1 MFKHL
6 LEFLFGLDKGFFSAE
21 GELKLQ
27 FDPHWPGPLVGAAG
41 SWPNYALG
49 LAAIGLLVILFR
61 KSRSREL
68 ERVRLTLAVAC
79 TAIILVAVPF
89 AAGWVQNAG
98 THAGVLAGYAAVAVG
113 VVALEAWFFRS
124 GNEYGRTVLGRVA
137 LFAFLLCVVSG
148 TLSWNLILA
157 ATGALVVLYVY
168 PRDGRSVGARTF
180 LGILRAGL
188 VAFVLLLL
196 NNPILTRTRNL
207 TEPSVVAVLVDD
219 SLSMKVRDVSTG
231 QATSGPTRL
240 EAAVD
245 LLTGEDQALIKR
257 LAKVHSLRF
266 YSFDRN
272 ARALGAVAGVD
283 ERKKKDV
290 IPVADGSLLQAMQ
303 KLAPEGNSTQVIPSI
318 LTVLDDLQG
327 QRLAGVVLLTDG
339 RDTPTSPLAE
349 AFKTLSNYQ
358 VKVYPVSVGS
368 DKAPQNIELQSISV
382 QDSAFKDD
390 IVNVKLVVRA
400 TGYEAG
406 HAVKL
411 KITEKKTGLQ
421 LKDPDGKFAEKVIHV
436 ADDKPIEQEL
446 LFKPDQVGPL
456 DIKVEAEKQPG
467 ELDEEDNA
475 RTAQI
480 SVLDAKINVLYVEG
494 YPRWEYRYIKN
505 EMIRDRTVNISC
517 ILTSADPTFIQEHT
531 DMKSRGESE
540 KFKYFPY
547 SQFPVTMEQLM
558 ETDVVLFGDVDPRQ
572 FADVQLQLIADFVNK
587 KGGGFG
593 MIAGP
598 QWSPAAY
605 RNTPIETLLPV
616 YPVRTEIGWPT
627 EPITEGFRPVLTK
640 EGAGSSIFRFFTD
653 KPANESYLKNQ
664 LQPLFWYCHGITVKP
679 GVGEVYAE
687 HPFDLGPDGRK
698 APLLV
703 LGRFG
708 AGRTLFSA
716 YDDSWRWRYYTGES
730 VFDTYWVQQ
739 LRYLARSKKLGQ
751 RQLTFTADRTT
762 YQQGDQ
768 VRVAMRVLN
777 PVLLQQL
784 PPEIAVQV
792 KNEEGQLVR
801 AEKLQKEAGQ
811 PDYYTASFSAD
822 RLGRFT
828 LSLPPLV
835 GDTRLLD
842 LPIEVIVPRLE
853 LADPQVDHTL
863 LSRVAIDTA
872 GQALTLAEARAKL
885 PDLIQ
890 SAARTIPLVFSRPLW
905 DKPAALV
912 IFMLLITIEW
922 VLRKVYGMV

>member
-6 LEFLFGLDKGFFSAE
+6 LELLLGLDKGFFSAD
-21 GELKLQ
+21 GDLKVQ
-27 FDPHWPGPLVGAAG
+27 FDPHWPGPLIGGAG
-41 SWPNYALG
+41 SWPNYAFG
-49 LAAIGLLVILFR
+49 LAAIGLLVVLFR
-61 KSRSREL
+61 KSRNPEL
-68 ERVRLTLAVAC
+68 ERVRKLLAVAC
-79 TAIILVAVPF
+79 TVVIVAALPF
-89 AAGWVQNAG
+89 AAGWIQNASAHG
-98 THAGVLAGYAAVAVG
+98 ELLLAYGAIALVIAVLEV
-113 VVALEAWFFRS
+113 WFFRS
-124 GNEYGRTVLGRVA
+124 GNEYGRTVLGRIA
-137 LFAFLLCVVSG
+137 LFAFLLCVISG

-180 LGILRAGL
+180 LGVLRAGL

-219 SLSMKVRDVSTG
+219 SLSMKVRDVNIG

-327 QRLAGVVLLTDG
+327 QRLAGVVILTDG
-339 RDTPTSPLAE
+339 RDTPTAPLAE
-349 AFKTLSNYQ
+349 AYKTLANYQ
-358 VKVYPVSVGS
+358 VKVYPVAVGS

-390 IVNVKLVVRA
+390 IVNVKLMVRA
-400 TGYEAG
+400 TGYEVG

-411 KITEKKTGLQ
+411 KVTEKKTGLQ

-436 ADDKPIEQEL
+436 ADDKAIEQEL

-456 DIKVEAEKQPG
+456 DIKVEAEVQPG

-531 DMKSRGESE
+531 DMKSRGEAE
-540 KFKYFPY
+540 KYKYFPY
-547 SQFPVTMEQLM
+547 PQFPVTMEQLM
-558 ETDVVLFGDVDPRQ
+558 ESDVVLFGDVDPRQ
-572 FADVQLQLIADFVNK
+572 FADVQLQLISDFVSK

-616 YPVRTEIGWPT
+616 YPVRTEVGWPT

-640 EGAGSSIFRFFTD
+640 EGSASSIFRFFTD
-653 KPANESYLKNQ
+653 KAANEGYLKNQ

-708 AGRTLFSA
+708 SGRTLFSA
-716 YDDSWRWRYYTGES
+716 YDDSWRWR
-730 VFDTYWVQQ
+730 
-739 LRYLARSKKLGQ
+739 
-751 RQLTFTADRTT
+751 
-762 YQQGDQ
+762 
-768 VRVAMRVLN
+768 
-777 PVLLQQL
+777 
-784 PPEIAVQV
+784 
-792 KNEEGQLVR
+792 
-801 AEKLQKEAGQ
+801 
-811 PDYYTASFSAD
+811 
-822 RLGRFT
+822 
-828 LSLPPLV
+828 
-835 GDTRLLD
+835 
-842 LPIEVIVPRLE
+842 
-853 LADPQVDHTL
+853 
-863 LSRVAIDTA
+863 
-872 GQALTLAEARAKL
+872 
-885 PDLIQ
+885 
-890 SAARTIPLVFSRPLW
+890 
-905 DKPAALV
+905 
-912 IFMLLITIEW
+912 
-922 VLRKVYGMV
+922 

>member
-6 LEFLFGLDKGFFSAE
+6 LELLLGLDKGFFSAE
-21 GELKLQ
+21 GELRMQ
-27 FDPHWPGPLVGAAG
+27 FDPHWPGPLVGTAG
-41 SWPNYALG
+41 AWSNYALAV
-49 LAAIGLLVILFR
+49 AAIGLLVVLFR
-61 KSRSREL
+61 RSRSADL
-68 ERVRLTLAVAC
+68 ERVRLMLAVGCTFAC
-79 TAIILVAVPF
+79 VGLIPL
-89 AAGWVQNAG
+89 AAGWLQNAG
-98 THAGVLAGYAAVAVG
+98 AHSGLLAAYALVALVI
-113 VVALEAWFFRS
+113 VALEFQFLRS
-124 GNEYGRTVLGRVA
+124 GNTFGRLALGRVA
-137 LFAFLLCVVSG
+137 LFAFLLTVISG
-148 TLSWNLILA
+148 TLAWNLVLA
-157 ATGALVVLYVY
+157 ATGALVLLYVY
-168 PRDGRSVGARTF
+168 PRDGRSVGARVF
-180 LGILRAGL
+180 LGVLRTGL
-188 VAFVLLLL
+188 VAFVIVLL

-207 TEPSVVAVLVDD
+207 TEPSFVAVLVDD
-219 SLSMKVRDVSTG
+219 SLSMKVRDVNAG
-231 QATSGPTRL
+231 PAGSGLTRL

-272 ARALGAVAGVD
+272 ARAIGSVAGVD
-283 ERKKKDV
+283 ERKTKDV
-290 IPVADGSLLQAMQ
+290 VPAAERPLLDAML
-303 KLAPEGNSTQVIPSI
+303 KLQPDGNSTQVIPSI

-327 QRLAGVVLLTDG
+327 QRLAGVVILTDG
-339 RDTPTSPLAE
+339 RDTPTAPLAE
-349 AFKTLSNYQ
+349 AFKTLANYQ

-390 IVNVKLVVRA
+390 IVNVKLVLRA
-400 TGYEAG
+400 TGYEPG

-411 KITEKKTGLQ
+411 RITEKKTGLQ
-421 LKDPDGKFAEKVIHV
+421 LKDPDGHFVEKVVHV
-436 ADDKPIEQEL
+436 ADDKPFEQEL

-531 DMKSRGESE
+531 DMKSRGEAE
-540 KFKYFPY
+540 KYKYFPY
-547 SQFPVTMEQLM
+547 PQFPVTMEQLM
-558 ETDVVLFGDVDPRQ
+558 ESDVVLFGDVDPRQ
-572 FADVQLQLIADFVNK
+572 FADVQLQLISDFVSK

-616 YPVRTEIGWPT
+616 YPVRTEVGWPT
-627 EPITEGFRPVLTK
+627 EPITEGFRPILTK
-640 EGAGSSIFRFFTD
+640 EGSASSIFRFFTD
-653 KPANESYLKNQ
+653 KAANEGYLKNQ

-708 AGRTLFSA
+708 SGRTLFSA

-751 RQLTFTADRTT
+751 RQLTFTSDRTT

-768 VRVAMRVLN
+768 VRAALRVLN
-777 PVLLQQL
+777 PMLLQQL
-784 PPEIAVQV
+784 PPEIVVQV
-792 KNEEGQLVR
+792 KNEDGQLVR

-811 PDYYTASFSAD
+811 PDYYTTSFSAD
-822 RLGRFT
+822 RLGRYT

-842 LPIEVIVPRLE
+842 IPIEVIVPRLE
-853 LADPQVDHTL
+853 LADPQVDQTL
-863 LSRVAIDTA
+863 LSRVATDTA
-872 GQALTLAEARAKL
+872 GQALSLPEARAKL

-912 IFMLLITIEW
+912 IFMLLVTIEW